1 MQLNGNAK
9 LTIKQRVEVRRLQ
22 KEEGRSIRSLAEEFR
37 VTKKTIQKWIHQE
50 SPLDQ
55 VFPASRRRSVVD
67 ATYRQAIVNHRKKY
81 PNHGPVRITQE
92 LSSEYPQAR
101 PSHIRRVL
109 LQENLIE
116 KKLLNSGRGLP

>member
-1 MQLNGNAK
+1 MN
-9 LTIKQRVEVRRLQ
+9 
-22 KEEGRSIRSLAEEFR
+22 
-37 VTKKTIQKWIHQE
+37 
-50 SPLDQ
+50 
-55 VFPASRRRSVVD
+55 

-81 PNHGPVRITQE
+81 PNHGPVHITQE

-116 KKLLNSGRGLP
+116 KNSSTAGEDYLKQGQAVRQESWQEIESESLLLGKAVTTRRVPES